1 MRKAAKK
8 FNCCK
13 STLSTMLK
21 KMKKP
26 IICYKRTKRPDRTPI
41 ERLVARPKCRNLYYK
56 YRHYDFIID
65 DESYFTLSNANLSG
79 NDNFYSSNRNITD
92 DDVKYYD
99 KAKYEAKILV
109 WVAISPA
116 GISSS
121 FILPSKMAINQ
132 EVYLEEC
139 LKKRLLP
146 FVKKYHSTGNYV
158 FWPDLASSHY
168 ANSVQE
174 WLVESK
180 IPNIPKKMN
189 IANVPEIRPIE
200 DFWAFLKR
208 KVYMNGWEAKNLDH
222 LKKIL

>member
-1 MRKAAKK
+1 M
-8 FNCCK
+8 
-13 STLSTMLK
+13 
-21 KMKKP
+21 
-26 IICYKRTKRPDRTPI
+26 
-41 ERLVARPKCRNLYYK
+41 
-56 YRHYDFIID
+56 
-65 DESYFTLSNANLSG
+65 
-79 NDNFYSSNRNITD
+79 
-92 DDVKYYD
+92 KYYD

-180 IPNIPKKMN
+180 IPYIPKKMN